1 VSLATTLSPFY
12 IHLHS
17 IIIMAD
23 NRSRD
28 PQWALLRQ
36 QQSSRGL
43 FSPEIIDLVLPPLK
57 FGGYAG
63 ELLPLLP
70 PRTSH
75 TDFEQGLPV
84 FWQVSG
90 VPYSKKQIL

>member
-1 VSLATTLSPFY
+1 
-12 IHLHS
+12 
-17 IIIMAD
+17 MAD

-43 FSPEIIDLVLPPLK
+43 FSPEIVDLVLPPLK

-63 ELLPLLP
+63 ELCEEVAKQARLTLS
-70 PRTSH
+70 R
-75 TDFEQGLPV
+75 DCRC
-84 FWQVSG
+84 SG
-90 VPYSKKQIL
+90 RCRGFYIQRSKPYSLGRNLWVSVVYFGNKLLV

>member
-1 VSLATTLSPFY
+1 
-12 IHLHS
+12 
-17 IIIMAD
+17 MAD

-28 PQWALLRQ
+28 PQWAPLRQ

-63 ELLPLLP
+63 ELLCYVLAQAMLTLS
-70 PRTSH
+70 RDSWCFGRCWRFH
-75 TDFEQGLPV
+75 
-84 FWQVSG
+84 
-90 VPYSKKQIL
+90 I

>member
-1 VSLATTLSPFY
+1 
-12 IHLHS
+12 
-17 IIIMAD
+17 MAD

-43 FSPEIIDLVLPPLK
+43 FSPEIVDLVLPPLK

-63 ELLPLLP
+63 ELLCCVLAQAIL
-70 PRTSH
+70 TSSRDCRCFGRCRGFH
-75 TDFEQGLPV
+75 IQR
-84 FWQVSG
+84 SK
-90 VPYSKKQIL
+90 PYSLGCNLWVSVVYFGNKLLV